1 MADPGP
7 SPTVSSLEVD
17 VVRHAEIWDRIAVS
31 DEALAR
37 AARAAFAAA
46 PADRQEP
53 CEATIVLT
61 DDAEMRALN
70 RAWRGK
76 DSSTN
81 VLSFPAGYSPGA
93 IVSEPRP
100 LGDVVLAAETV
111 LAESADRDIPAA
123 DHAAHLVVHGMLHLL
138 GFDHERDEDAEAM
151 EALETRG
158 ALHDRHR
165 RSLCGGRA
173 SRPCRGIA
181 MSNAPLSDDEL
192 PAASDQSPE
201 EEPSWL
207 ERVLA
212 RFGLGEEPD
221 LREVIEDALTRA
233 KGAGDTFS
241 GQERAMLLKTLRFG
255 KLTVEDV
262 MVPRAD
268 IIAVEESMTVA
279 ELMAVFRE
287 AEHSRL
293 PVYRET
299 LDDPR
304 GMIHIRDLMS
314 WITTAAEKSGA
325 PSLDLGAVDLAS
337 TVGSIDITREILYVP
352 PSMPVLDLLLRM
364 QLSRRHLAL
373 VVDEYGGTDGLVS
386 IEDLVEEVVGEIED
400 EHDVAEEAMIR
411 QDPKLG
417 LIADART
424 PIEDLARHLGVELAT
439 PEQEEDIDTIGGLVF
454 SLAGR
459 IPARGELVR
468 HPSGIEF
475 EVLEADPRRIKKL
488 RIHKA
493 QERKETPTETPAPES
508 S

>member
-1 MADPGP
+1 M
-7 SPTVSSLEVD
+7 SS
-17 VVRHAEIWDRIAVS
+17 
-31 DEALAR
+31 
-37 AARAAFAAA
+37 
-46 PADRQEP
+46 
-53 CEATIVLT
+53 
-61 DDAEMRALN
+61 
-70 RAWRGK
+70 
-76 DSSTN
+76 
-81 VLSFPAGYSPGA
+81 
-93 IVSEPRP
+93 
-100 LGDVVLAAETV
+100 
-111 LAESADRDIPAA
+111 
-123 DHAAHLVVHGMLHLL
+123 
-138 GFDHERDEDAEAM
+138 
-151 EALETRG
+151 
-158 ALHDRHR
+158 
-165 RSLCGGRA
+165 
-173 SRPCRGIA
+173 
-181 MSNAPLSDDEL
+181 APLTEGEL
-192 PAASDQSPE
+192 PATSDPLPD

-207 ERVLA
+207 ERLLA

-221 LREVIEDALTRA
+221 LREVIEDALARS
-233 KGAGDTFS
+233 KGGGDTFS
-241 GQERAMLLKTLRFG
+241 AQERAMLLNILRFG

-268 IIAVEESMTVA
+268 IVAVEESMTVA
-279 ELMAVFRE
+279 ELMGVFRE

-314 WITTAAEKSGA
+314 WITTAAEKAGA
-325 PSLDLGAVDLAS
+325 ASLDLGAVDLGT
-337 TVGSIDITREILYVP
+337 TVDAINIIREILYVP

-400 EHDVAEEAMIR
+400 EHDVADEPLIR
-411 QDPKLG
+411 DDLRLG

-424 PIEDLARHLGVELAT
+424 PIEALEEHLGEQLIS

-475 EVLEADPRRIKKL
+475 EVLDADPRRMKKL
-488 RIHKA
+488 RIHTP
-493 QERKETPTETPAPES
+493 QERKQIETETPAPES